1 MYIYMICSVITGYY
15 LGGLVLA
22 GRVEAFMLALLVL
35 RPNDE
40 YCLVPRLPGV
50 PGCELQEMIT

>member
-1 MYIYMICSVITGYY
+1 MICSVITGYY